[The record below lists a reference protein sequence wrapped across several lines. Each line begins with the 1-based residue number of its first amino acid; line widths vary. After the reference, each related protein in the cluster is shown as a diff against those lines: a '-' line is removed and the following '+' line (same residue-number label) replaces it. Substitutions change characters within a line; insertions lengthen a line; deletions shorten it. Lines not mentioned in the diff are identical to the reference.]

1 MADEPRAVIDL
12 SDARRFGLRQLTLTI
27 AVAALILL
35 VLEGPSIRNQ
45 GEKMDKGVIRTF
57 VLAVGEPAGW
67 ASEKIGLSDPVDE
80 ATAFLSPDDELGDEG
95 GFSRAAAPLPG
106 EGGAAGGGPAPVTP
120 DAFAPADLGQP
131 AAKRPLKSVLVTGD
145 SLSQPLDQELAR
157 RYADAGVKVTRDP
170 HLGTGISKTDLL
182 DWGKLS
188 VKQAK
193 EEYDA
198 VVMFMGAN
206 EGFDMPG
213 ADGQPVQCCGAEWA
227 AIYASRARAMM
238 DAYRRAGAGRV
249 YWMTLPGPRDKDR
262 VEIARVVNAAIV
274 AAAAPYRAQV
284 RIVDMVNVFTPGFAY
299 SDSLPV
305 DGQDTI
311 VRESDGI
318 HLNGEGAKIAADEL
332 EKVLAGDF
340 TW

>member
-1 MADEPRAVIDL
+1 
-12 SDARRFGLRQLTLTI
+12 
-27 AVAALILL
+27 
-35 VLEGPSIRNQ
+35 
-45 GEKMDKGVIRTF
+45 
-57 VLAVGEPAGW
+57 
-67 ASEKIGLSDPVDE
+67 
-80 ATAFLSPDDELGDEG
+80 
-95 GFSRAAAPLPG
+95 
-106 EGGAAGGGPAPVTP
+106 
-120 DAFAPADLGQP
+120 
-131 AAKRPLKSVLVTGD
+131 
-145 SLSQPLDQELAR
+145 
-157 RYADAGVKVTRDP
+157 
-170 HLGTGISKTDLL
+170 
-182 DWGKLS
+182 
-188 VKQAK
+188 
-193 EEYDA
+193 
-198 VVMFMGAN
+198 
-206 EGFDMPG
+206 
-213 ADGQPVQCCGAEWA
+213 
-227 AIYASRARAMM
+227 MM

>member
-12 SDARRFGLRQLTLTI
+12 SDARRFGLRQLLLTI
-27 AVAALILL
+27 GVAALILL

-213 ADGQPVQCCGAEWA
+213 PTASPCSA
-227 AIYASRARAMM
+227 AGPSG
-238 DAYRRAGAGRV
+238 RRSTRRGR
-249 YWMTLPGPRDKDR
+249 GR
-262 VEIARVVNAAIV
+262 
-274 AAAAPYRAQV
+274 
-284 RIVDMVNVFTPGFAY
+284 
-299 SDSLPV
+299 
-305 DGQDTI
+305 
-311 VRESDGI
+311 
-318 HLNGEGAKIAADEL
+318 
-332 EKVLAGDF
+332 
-340 TW
+340 